1 MNNKLFIASLYWGV
15 TENNLWDAFE
25 PFGNVLDVKI
35 ITDRVTNRS
44 KGFGFVTFD
53 NPVDA
58 QKAKEELNGT
68 EFFGRKII
76 IDFAKETNRPSDG
89 NYRSN

>member
-25 PFGNVLDVKI
+25 PFGHVLDVKI

-58 QKAKEELNGT
+58 SKAKEELNGT

-76 IDFAKETNRPSDG
+76 IDFAKETNRPSNE